1 VFLKLSIPAIAAA
14 AFMVAQPLVD
24 EDVLEPSVENEVDH
38 ALRIAPTNAPPCAIS
53 REDAV
58 AALVGTNRLSATE
71 RAIRLV
77 SAQRADGRWLVG
89 TNDVTTV
96 AVGLLGELR

>member
-1 VFLKLSIPAIAAA
+1 MFLKLSLPFVAAA

-24 EDVLEPSVENEVDH
+24 EDVLEPSIENEVFH
-38 ALRIAPTNAPPCAIS
+38 ALDIAPTNAPPCAIS
-53 REDAV
+53 RDEAV

-77 SAQRADGRWLVG
+77 SSQKADGRWFSG
-89 TNDVTTV
+89 TNDVTRI
-96 AVGLLGELR
+96 AVDLLSSLL